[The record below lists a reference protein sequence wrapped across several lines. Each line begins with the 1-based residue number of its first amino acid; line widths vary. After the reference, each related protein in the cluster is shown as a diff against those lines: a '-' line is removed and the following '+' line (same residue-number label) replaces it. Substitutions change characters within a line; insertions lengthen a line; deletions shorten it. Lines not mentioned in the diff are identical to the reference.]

1 MRKIVIH
8 PTHRKLLRIL
18 RERCDEGRPV
28 VLLKDEV
35 DSFFKVLPTLDSPI
49 RRNQSAYRLVL
60 NAMNR
65 SFEDIKDYNNYYVLN
80 DKSIRVVESIYAKV
94 EKDHLCHTLL
104 DTFMLLLVRRR
115 ICHLLP
121 KTKRRRLL

>member
-18 RERCDEGRPV
+18 RERCDEGRSV

-65 SFEDIKDYNNYYVLN
+65 SFEDIKDYNNYCVLN

-94 EKDHLCHTLL
+94 ERNHLCYTLL
-104 DTFMLLLVRRR
+104 DTLKLFFIRRR
-115 ICHLLP
+115 ISKL
-121 KTKRRRLL
+121 

>member
-49 RRNQSAYRLVL
+49 RRNQSTYRLVL

-94 EKDHLCHTLL
+94 EKDHLCHTLQ
-104 DTFMLLLVRRR
+104 DTMKLVLIEKR
-115 ICHLLP
+115 ISQRKL
-121 KTKRRRLL
+121 TVD

>member
-1 MRKIVIH
+1 M
-8 PTHRKLLRIL
+8 
-18 RERCDEGRPV
+18 
-28 VLLKDEV
+28 LKDEV

-49 RRNQSAYRLVL
+49 RRNQSAYRIVL

-65 SFEDIKDYNNYYVLN
+65 SLEDIQDYRNFYVLN
-80 DKSIRVVESIYAKV
+80 NKNIKAIESVYATVERN
-94 EKDHLCHTLL
+94 HLCYTLL
-104 DTFMLLLVRRR
+104 DTFKLLHVRRR

>member
-1 MRKIVIH
+1 MRRMAIH

-18 RERCDEGRPV
+18 RKRCDEGKPV

-35 DSFFKVLPTLDSPI
+35 DFFFKILPTLDSPTL
-49 RRNQSAYRLVL
+49 RNQSAYRIVL

-80 DKSIRVVESIYAKV
+80 DKRIRVVESIYAKV
-94 EKDHLCHTLL
+94 EKNHLCYTLL
-104 DTFMLLLVRRR
+104 DTLKLFFIRRR
-115 ICHLLP
+115 ISKL
-121 KTKRRRLL
+121 